1 MAHGGPNWE
10 EPGGIIWVLGMSW
23 SLTRM
28 MVTRLFTTQKLIQ
41 QTRLYVFT

>member
-10 EPGGIIWVLGMSW
+10 EPGGIIWALGMSW

-28 MVTRLFTTQKLIQ
+28 MVTQLFTT
-41 QTRLYVFT
+41 